1 MMGFFFLAIST
12 KWSTIQ
18 IRSSDRVKEKGTE
31 MEERLNKDLYDQA
44 RNDEKNMANL
54 RRVIRVKLDQV
65 LYYTDQADLDDR
77 METIRDL
84 IVEYR
89 FLHDAWE
96 RLFE

>member
-1 MMGFFFLAIST
+1 MGFFLLAIST